1 MLLYNC
7 SQVISWLFPVEEVQD
22 FCVVARCDTSILLTV
37 IRAWLARRQFE
48 ILQNLGESNIRLN
61 EMETEV
67 NVKFQETKVILCW
80 FLVLV

>member
-1 MLLYNC
+1 MLLYIC

-22 FCVVARCDTSILLTV
+22 FHVVALYDASIPLTV

-48 ILQNLGESNIRLN
+48 ILQNLGESNIKLT

-67 NVKFQETKVILCW
+67 DVEFQETKVTYVG
-80 FLVLV
+80 FLS

>member
-1 MLLYNC
+1 MLLYIC

-22 FCVVARCDTSILLTV
+22 KHVVALYDTSILLTV

-48 ILQNLGESNIRLN
+48 ILQNLGESNIKLT

-67 NVKFQETKVILCW
+67 DVEFRETKVTYVG
-80 FLVLV
+80 FLS

>member
-1 MLLYNC
+1 MLLYIC

-22 FCVVARCDTSILLTV
+22 KHVVALYDASILLTV

-48 ILQNLGESNIRLN
+48 ILQNLGESNIKLT

-67 NVKFQETKVILCW
+67 DVEFQETKVTYVG
-80 FLVLV
+80 FLS

>member
-1 MLLYNC
+1 MLLYIC

-22 FCVVARCDTSILLTV
+22 KHVVALYDASILLTV

-48 ILQNLGESNIRLN
+48 ILQNLGESNIKLT

-67 NVKFQETKVILCW
+67 DVEFRETKVTYVG
-80 FLVLV
+80 FLS